1 MIILIFVILIAVATF
16 YIIQIDKNQEPFKM
30 LYTNIS
36 GKSYNIQDVLP
47 NPEKAADLIGYL
59 DIFIDKFIVYL
70 TDKYLNDARVKRLSS
85 RLMDTKLEESP
96 HKDNVSS
103 YTINKGQLISICV
116 RHKNENKDFHEY
128 QTLLF
133 VIIHELAHVATDTIG
148 HDAKF
153 VANFKWLLKS
163 AKDSGLYHPEDYSK
177 SNITYCGIKVTN
189 NPMFS

>member
-70 TDKYLNDARVKRLSS
+70 TDKYLNDARVKRL
-85 RLMDTKLEESP
+85 
-96 HKDNVSS
+96 
-103 YTINKGQLISICV
+103 
-116 RHKNENKDFHEY
+116 
-128 QTLLF
+128 
-133 VIIHELAHVATDTIG
+133 
-148 HDAKF
+148 
-153 VANFKWLLKS
+153 
-163 AKDSGLYHPEDYSK
+163 
-177 SNITYCGIKVTN
+177 
-189 NPMFS
+189 